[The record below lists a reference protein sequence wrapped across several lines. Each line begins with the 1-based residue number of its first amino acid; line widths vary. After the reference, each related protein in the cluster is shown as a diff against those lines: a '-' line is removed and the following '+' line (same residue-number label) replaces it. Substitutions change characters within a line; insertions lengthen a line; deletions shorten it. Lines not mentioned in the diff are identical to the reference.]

1 MSRSTSEVIVY
12 ATPWCPY
19 CVRAR
24 HLLKSKGVEYTLID
38 VSGDRAKRAEMT
50 KKAGRTSVPQI
61 WINKEHIGGCDELM
75 ALERAGKLD
84 KKLNA

>member
-1 MSRSTSEVIVY
+1 MANVVVY

-24 HLLKSKGVEYTLID
+24 HLLKSKGVEYQLID
-38 VSGDRAKRAEMT
+38 VSGDPKLRAAMAE
-50 KKAGRTSVPQI
+50 KAGKTSVPQI
-61 WINKEHIGGCDELM
+61 WIDDFHVGGCDELF

-84 KKLNA
+84 TMLN

>member
-1 MSRSTSEVIVY
+1 MAEVIVY
-12 ATPWCPY
+12 ATPYCPY
-19 CVRAR
+19 CIRAR
-24 HLLKSKGVEYTLID
+24 QLLQSKGVDYTLID
-38 VSGDRAKRAEMT
+38 VSLDRAKRAEMT

-61 WINKEHIGGCDELM
+61 WINKEHVGGCDELM